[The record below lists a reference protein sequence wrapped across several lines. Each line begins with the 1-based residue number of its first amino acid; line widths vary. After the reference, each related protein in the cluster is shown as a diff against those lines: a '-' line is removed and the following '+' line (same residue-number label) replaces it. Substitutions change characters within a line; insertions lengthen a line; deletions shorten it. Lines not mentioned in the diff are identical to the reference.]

1 VRFVGDGRGDGTC
14 DEADDD
20 EDGAADSR
28 FVLGVAVWVQDLVEE
43 RGEGVEEARVD
54 AKGEEDEVEG
64 GCAEHCSDGG
74 GDGGFAYG
82 G

>member
-1 VRFVGDGRGDGTC
+1 MRFVGDGRGDGTC

-20 EDGAADSR
+20 EDGAADAG

-43 RGEGVEEARVD
+43 RGEGVEETGVD

-64 GCAEHCSDGG
+64 RCAEHCPEGG